1 MIQTIAL
8 PILICYLHWQCMS
21 RLGSEENCALA
32 IAFGFG
38 SHPADVGEFWGEC
51 RTTRLHCGGLSIAYN
66 ELFRQVGEVL
76 IKSVSSLYGYP
87 LSVAVGM
94 VGMLS
99 WLPCSWRLYTA
110 DAIQHCSQ

>member
-8 PILICYLHWQCMS
+8 PILICYLHLQRMS
-21 RLGSEENCALA
+21 KLRSEENCALA

-38 SHPADVGEFWGEC
+38 SHPADVGELCGEC

-76 IKSVSSLYGYP
+76 IKSVSAPFGYP
-87 LSVAVGM
+87 FSVAVDM
-94 VGMLS
+94 VGMLES
-99 WLPCSWRLYTA
+99 IA
-110 DAIQHCSQ
+110 M